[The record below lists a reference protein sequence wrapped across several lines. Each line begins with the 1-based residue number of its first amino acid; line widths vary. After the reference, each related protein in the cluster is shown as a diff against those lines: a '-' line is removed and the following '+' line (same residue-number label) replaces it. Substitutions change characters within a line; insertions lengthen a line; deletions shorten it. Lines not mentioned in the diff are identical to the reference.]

1 MDSILKYFFV
11 VIFGI
16 GMYLSIVSYSNENTI
31 LFNDKKIEK
40 YYLKHKGN
48 SMPSVSEGTVSNGS
62 IKNAKL
68 MPFSGDNYQYFDKW
82 SYMQGRAFLNGSVLK
97 SVLNSYGILHTST
110 PGRKFTVMECSHKEG
125 GKLWPHRTHQNG
137 LSVDFMMPLK
147 KDNKPY
153 YGLDSKG
160 VKHYLLQFDNAGKYI
175 KDKSIHVDFNLVAK
189 HILNLDASARKQGYK
204 VKKVIIKIEFK
215 DDLYATKYGKRLRK
229 KGIYVVKGLTPKINE
244 LHDDHYHIDFA
255 KLK

>member
-1 MDSILKYFFV
+1 MDSILKYLFV
-11 VIFGI
+11 ALI
-16 GMYLSIVSYSNENTI
+16 GMGLYFSIVSYSNENKF

-40 YYLKHKGN
+40 YYLKNKGN
-48 SMPSVSEGTVSNGS
+48 SLSSVSEGSVSNGS

-68 MPFSGDNYQYFDKW
+68 LPFLGENYQYFDKW
-82 SYMQGRAFLNGSVLK
+82 SYLQGRAFLNGSVLT
-97 SVLNSYGILHTST
+97 SVLSSYGTLHNST

-147 KDNKPY
+147 KGGKPY

-160 VKHYLLQFDNAGKYI
+160 IKHYLLQFDNAGKYI
-175 KDKSIHVDFNLVAK
+175 KDKSIEVDFDLVAK
-189 HILNLDASARKQGYK
+189 HILNLDASSRKEGYK

-229 KGIYVVKGLTPKINE
+229 KGIYVVKSLTPKIND